1 MNRVAP
7 MNLTSQEAAYA
18 GTLGAV
24 IGIVYTV
31 TSTTWGDA
39 TLEDVVLLDVLSAA
53 CIGAVAGIL
62 AFALRRTM

>member
-1 MNRVAP
+1 
-7 MNLTSQEAAYA
+7 MNLTNQEAIYA
-18 GTLGAV
+18 GTLGAA
-24 IGIVYTV
+24 IGIVYTL

-62 AFALRRTM
+62 AFALRRNI

>member
-1 MNRVAP
+1 MNFTNQDA
-7 MNLTSQEAAYA
+7 LFA

-31 TSTTWGDA
+31 GNTAWWGDGTVA
-39 TLEDVVLLDVLSAA
+39 DVVLLEVLAAA

-62 AFALRRTM
+62 AFVLRQKL

>member
-1 MNRVAP
+1 
-7 MNLTSQEAAYA
+7 MNLTPQEATYA

-39 TLEDVVLLDVLSAA
+39 TLADVVLTDVLSAA

-62 AFALRRTM
+62 AFAVRRNI